1 MGRSGL
7 ILAGAA
13 IAALFA
19 LKANAAQGD
28 EIPMGATDPDTD
40 PADDDI
46 SGDFIM
52 PDLNNSTVDQRRAA
66 ALFMLRRCEHKAADV
81 AEGSDYQTF
90 YSGIVFWDM
99 SDHPAITG
107 EVQPVQ
113 LSAQMCINAGYA
125 DGICFST
132 AAGAYQITRPTW
144 KEFRG
149 MPGSADY
156 LPDFTPESQDAAAL
170 RIMQKVG
177 ALALID
183 AGDIAGALPRLGKRW
198 ASIPGAVGKQG
209 QRSVQFALDAFSE
222 GLQA

>member
-19 LKANAAQGD
+19 LKASAAQGD
-28 EIPMGATDPDTD
+28 EIPMGATDPEAD
-40 PADDDI
+40 PAEDNNF
-46 SGDFIM
+46 GDFIM
-52 PDLNNSTVDQRRAA
+52 PDLSDSTVEQRRAA

-81 AEGSDYQTF
+81 SDGRDYQTF
-90 YSGIVFWDM
+90 YSGIIFWDM

-107 EVQPVQ
+107 EVQPVA
-113 LSAQMCINAGYA
+113 LPAQMCVNAGYA

-149 MPGSADY
+149 VPGSASY
-156 LPDFTPESQDAAAL
+156 LADFTPESQDAAAL
-170 RIMQKVG
+170 RIMAKVG
-177 ALALID
+177 ALGLID
-183 AGDIAGALPRLGKRW
+183 SGEITRALPLLGKRW
-198 ASIPGAVGKQG
+198 ASIPGAIGKQG
-209 QRSVQFALDAFSE
+209 QRSVQFALDSFGE